1 MFKKITFCL
10 FLMNAITSACSTGC
24 LRCKETSSTNTTTIC
39 VLCDTYSGYYLGT
52 TNQCVMSTL
61 TQCALL
67 GHSGTCFVCNSNY
80 YMNNGS
86 CVAVET

>member
-1 MFKKITFCL
+1 
-10 FLMNAITSACSTGC
+10 
-24 LRCKETSSTNTTTIC
+24 
-39 VLCDTYSGYYLGT
+39 
-52 TNQCVMSTL
+52 MSTL